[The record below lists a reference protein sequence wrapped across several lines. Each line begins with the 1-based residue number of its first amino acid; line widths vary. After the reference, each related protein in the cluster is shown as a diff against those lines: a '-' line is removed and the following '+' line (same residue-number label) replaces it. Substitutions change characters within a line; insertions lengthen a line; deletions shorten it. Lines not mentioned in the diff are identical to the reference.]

1 LIIGDTLIW
10 DFERFFQVLNNETP
24 LFEELEIIPS
34 ESEIGYFTFG
44 YIKFSIH
51 STIHSDAVIGDIL
64 MAHKHFGKH
73 FHLLFGNLYGILNSR
88 LVDEFASYSKE
99 NKLEEFMN
107 YEPNVLEI
115 IRLCYW
121 YYQCDF
127 LSSTF
132 YYKKKEIRRKI
143 YKGILDLFKPY
154 YESVSYDNFA
164 NDYEFNR
171 WVEER
176 VKGFSPERRKDKRFE
191 QSILELLRVLKSI
204 NSELM
209 LAWLCHRFGKISF
222 DATQTNGHDYD
233 FIINGTIGVQIKTP
247 FPVYDN
253 KNPFFKKV
261 EALEV
266 NGNIADDKL
275 EKEFWN
281 YIFDINQ
288 VDKIDKAIEQ
298 GSKIIFFNLSYTHI
312 GYAMERHIVE
322 SNKLAGFAKSLSD
335 SIDIASETEYLPL
348 IIFLSRTNVRYNII
362 GTHLKVPIT
371 KDKNKIKMDRARV
384 QGFK

>member
-1 LIIGDTLIW
+1 MIW
-10 DFERFFQVLNNETP
+10 DFERFFQILNNDTP
-24 LFEELEIIPS
+24 LFEESEIIPS
-34 ESEIGYFTFG
+34 ESGIGYFTFG
-44 YIKFSIH
+44 YIKFNIR

-73 FHLLFGNLYGILNSR
+73 FPLLFGNLYGILNSR
-88 LVDEFASYSKE
+88 LVDGFVSYFKE
-99 NKLEEFMN
+99 NTLEEFMT

-121 YYQCDF
+121 HYKCDL

-132 YYKKKEIRRKI
+132 YYKNKEIRRKI

-176 VKGFSPERRKDKRFE
+176 VKEFSPERRKDKRFVG
-191 QSILELLRVLKSI
+191 SILELLRVLKSI

-209 LAWLCHRFGKISF
+209 LAWLCHRFGNISF
-222 DATQTNGHDYD
+222 DTTQTNGHDYD
-233 FIINGTIGVQIKTP
+233 YIINGTIGVQVKTP

-253 KNPFFKKV
+253 KRPFFKKV
-261 EALEV
+261 EELEV
-266 NGNIADDKL
+266 NGNIAEDKL

-298 GSKIIFFNLSYTHI
+298 GAKIIFFNLSNTHI

-322 SNKLAGFAKSLSD
+322 SNKLADFEKSLAA
-335 SIDIASETEYLPL
+335 SIDLANQTEYLPL
-348 IIFLSRTNVRYNII
+348 IIFLSRTNVKYNII

-371 KDKNKIKMDRARV
+371 KDKNKIKLDRARV